1 MTHIDSSRKSFCCSM
16 FLQVRNSYG
25 KQSLPPCNPDYSK
38 RSATVEQPLNYVVA
52 RVFEVHDPKHS
63 PELLN
68 ALKRHLVL
76 CQPALVED
84 EMVQNAFSQI
94 TSFNAG
100 STLEISTVKALFGRD
115 NLNVAKRIGKSSVHV
130 NEVDLKTISIQ
141 QVESWSWTTELQ

>member
-1 MTHIDSSRKSFCCSM
+1 MENRAYLRAIQTTAKGV
-16 FLQVRNSYG
+16 Q
-25 KQSLPPCNPDYSK
+25 Q
-38 RSATVEQPLNYVVA
+38 LNYVVA

-141 QVESWSWTTELQ
+141 QVES